1 MQTLTNEELFNING
15 GRIYPTTYYLIEN
28 FTRLFNYII
37 RLFK

>member
-1 MQTLTNEELFNING
+1 MLTLTNEELFNING

-28 FTRLFNYII
+28 FTRLFTYII